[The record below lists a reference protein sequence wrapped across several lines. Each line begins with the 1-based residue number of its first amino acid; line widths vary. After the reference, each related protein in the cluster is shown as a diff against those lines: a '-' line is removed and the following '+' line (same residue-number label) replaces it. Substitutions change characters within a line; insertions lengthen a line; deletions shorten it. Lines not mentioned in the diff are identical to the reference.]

1 MRYHYALSM
10 TLAIAG
16 GTATASAAFTGFSFT
31 FAGTSGGAQV
41 YWVFANFNQADDVIV
56 SLDDFELIEGSMSG
70 IAHIDNSGL
79 QGGAAWDPRHT
90 LGSQVS
96 NDSFVTING
105 VTGSSSVTMLDDF
118 GSARGI
124 ANGAGWYSSG
134 PLSAVGTTNSVR
146 IAQFAGNF
154 AAGNGFLAGLEI
166 NYRDSMNSS
175 NTISGFGTFLIG
187 SAVPGPGALALV
199 ALAGLTRSRRR

>member
-16 GTATASAAFTGFSFT
+16 GTATASAAFTGFSVT
-31 FAGTSGGAQV
+31 NAGMNGGVQV
-41 YWVFANFNQADDVIV
+41 YWVFANFSQVDDVIV
-56 SLDDFELIEGSMSG
+56 SFNDFELIEGTMSG
-70 IAHIDNSGL
+70 IAHNDSSGL

-90 LGSQVS
+90 LGSQAS
-96 NDSFVTING
+96 SDSFVSING
-105 VTGSSSVTMLDDF
+105 ITGANSVTMLDDV
-118 GSARGI
+118 GSAAGI
-124 ANGAGWYSSG
+124 ADGAGWYSSG
-134 PLSAVGTTNSVR
+134 PLSAVGATYRVR

-154 AAGNGFLAGLEI
+154 ANGNGFLASLEI

-175 NTISGFGTFLIG
+175 STMSGFGTFLVG

-199 ALAGLTRSRRR
+199 ALAGLGRSRRR